1 MKVVIGIVLISLVI
15 LGLIAYMIL
24 MLNAREMIFCGDLKN
39 ENDTNAQITR
49 VYTTDLN
56 ANETLSEIIVKMNE
70 SDTESVQKS
79 DITEVLAQY
88 QNIIY
93 APVFTIRV
101 TQADTSTY
109 IIDGDVYNGLDENGD
124 PATTDYR
131 HSKMQLNTVVTNGK
145 IIAAQNVYDDGTVE
159 AEDLQDMA
167 FTERQRVVDPL
178 VSGADSEAAFAFQ
191 DCDSFRVIVNSTGFT
206 EMPSVT
212 FVYVYNV
219 DAVNPL
225 DFTQISN
232 DSLAVKLDL
241 SYDANGDLA
250 ASYELLK
257 TVTADTQQ

>member
-39 ENDTNAQITR
+39 ENGTNAQITR

-93 APVFTIRV
+93 APVFTISV
-101 TQADTSTY
+101 TQADSSTY
-109 IIDGDVYNGLDENGD
+109 IIDGQVLNGLDENGD
-124 PATTDYR
+124 PASPDYR
-131 HSKMQLNTVVTNGK
+131 HSKMQLNTVVTNGR
-145 IIAAQNVYDDGTVE
+145 IIAAQNVYDGTAE
-159 AEDLQDMA
+159 AQDIQDVV
-167 FTERQRVVDPL
+167 FTERQRVIDPI
-178 VSGADSEAAFAFQ
+178 VTGADSEAAFAFQ
-191 DCDSFRVIVNSTGFT
+191 DCDSFRVIVNSSDFT
-206 EMPSVT
+206 QMPSIT

-232 DSLAVKLDL
+232 DSLAVKMDL
-241 SYDANGDLA
+241 SHDNNGKLA
-250 ASYELLK
+250 ASYELIK
-257 TVTADTQQ
+257 TVTADAQQ